1 MMFIS
6 IPFFLCIMVGQV
18 FSQTGLT
25 ADDKQVILDAHNMF
39 RGSVDPTAS
48 NMLAM
53 VSEQTQ

>member
-1 MMFIS
+1 MVVFTL
-6 IPFFLCIMVGQV
+6 FFVCIMVGQV

-25 ADDKQVILDAHNMF
+25 TDDKQVILDAHNMF